1 MLESWLGRRRDG
13 RWAAATCGL
22 AVPRQNGK
30 NGVIE
35 VRELFGMIA
44 LGERFLHTAHEV
56 KTARKAFRRIASFF
70 DETAGAPRE
79 LAELVVEIRKTNG
92 QEAVLLRNGGSVEF
106 IARSKGS
113 GRGYTV
119 DVLVLDEAQDLKDEE
134 LEALLPTIS
143 AAPTK
148 NPQVILTGTPP
159 DPEKGQTGEVFARL
173 RREYKR
179 DARLA
184 WTDFGVPDGPL
195 PDVDDKD
202 QWYRTNPA
210 LGGRLNVA
218 EVERER
224 RMMSPDGFARER
236 LGWWGDPTVTV
247 TSVFGT
253 GRWKAGRTDQVP
265 EAPAAIGVAVSV
277 DRTFASIAAASLVEV
292 LEDDSDPNAEPVER
306 VFVGAVDRREGL
318 GWLVAEVKR
327 IQDQHD
333 CLVVIDGK
341 GPTKDLLSDLEDAD
355 VAVEVRSL
363 DDYAEACSRF
373 FDKVQAGELL
383 HSGAELD
390 AAVTGAEWRSAG
402 DRRVWGR
409 KQSATD
415 VSMLEAATLAAHAA
429 ETAGTFNIY

>member
-1 MLESWLGRRRDG
+1 
-13 RWAAATCGL
+13 
-22 AVPRQNGK
+22 VPRQNGK

-79 LAELVVEIRKTNG
+79 LADLVVEIRKTNG
-92 QEAVLLRNGGSVEF
+92 QEAVMLRNGGSVEF

-173 RREYKR
+173 RRDYKR

-195 PDVDDKD
+195 PDADDKD
-202 QWYRTNPA
+202 LWYSTNPA

-224 RMMSPDGFARER
+224 RMMSPAGFARER
-236 LGWWGDPTVTV
+236 LGWWGDPTVV
-247 TSVFGT
+247 TASIFGA
-253 GRWKAGRTDQVP
+253 GRWETAKTTALPD
-265 EAPAAIGVAVSV
+265 APDAIGIAVSI
-277 DRTFASIAAASLVEV
+277 DRQWASIAAASVIDQVED
-292 LEDDSDPNAEPVER
+292 ESDPEAEPVEA
-306 VFVGAVDRREGL
+306 VVVAAVDRREGL
-318 GWLVAEVKR
+318 AWAVARVKEL
-327 IQDQHD
+327 QDRYD
-333 CLVVIDGK
+333 CPVVIDGK
-341 GPTKDLLSDLEDAD
+341 GPTKDLLVDLEDAD

-363 DDYAEACSRF
+363 DEYAEACSRF
-373 FDKVQAGELL
+373 YDKVQAGGLRWSGDEL
-383 HSGAELD
+383 A
-390 AAVTGAEWRSAG
+390 AAVKGAEWRSAG

-409 KQSATD
+409 KQSASD

-429 ETAGTFNIY
+429 ETVSVFNIY